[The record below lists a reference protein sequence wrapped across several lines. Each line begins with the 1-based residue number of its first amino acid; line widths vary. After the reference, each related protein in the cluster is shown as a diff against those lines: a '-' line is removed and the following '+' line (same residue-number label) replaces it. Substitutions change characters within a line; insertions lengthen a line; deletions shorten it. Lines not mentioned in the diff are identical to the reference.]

1 MDYDDKTL
9 FFNKMSQGIL
19 IGFMFP
25 LIFFMLYYIVRG
37 GTYNFTDY
45 LKHLWESKKFV
56 SVISLSVF
64 PNLLPFL
71 LLMNSN
77 RYSSCE
83 VPASQVGIKIVL
95 DFCGLTFPRM
105 R

>member
-77 RYSSCE
+77 RYSS
-83 VPASQVGIKIVL
+83 GRGVL
-95 DFCGLTFPRM
+95 AATIILGVAVFILKLF
-105 R
+105 

>member
-1 MDYDDKTL
+1 MDYNDKTL
-9 FFNKMSQGIL
+9 FLNKMSQGTL
-19 IGFMFP
+19 IGFIFP
-25 LIFFMLYYIVRG
+25 LIFFMLYYMVRG

-77 RYSSCE
+77 RYSSGRG
-83 VPASQVGIKIVL
+83 VLAATIVIGIAIFILKL
-95 DFCGLTFPRM
+95 F
-105 R
+105 